1 MKKPLKA
8 LASIAALALLASG
21 LSACGSASNSAGN
34 KTETINLG
42 VEPWLGYAPWYI
54 AKEKGFFDKYGLK
67 VNITSFDT
75 DADFNAALA
84 SDKINVGCVAS
95 HTALQL
101 QENGIDSKIVLLLD
115 ASETAD
121 AIISKTAGSI
131 KDLKGQQVAYEE
143 GTTSDLL
150 LNYALDQNG
159 MSIDDI
165 KKVPMDADAAGAAV
179 IAGKVPVA
187 VTYEPY
193 ITEAQTKDTDLKTI
207 YTGSEKEGLISDVF
221 VAKTKFIDANAD
233 AMTKLAKAW
242 GDSID
247 YYNDNTNDAQEII
260 AKNIGSKKA
269 DLETAFAGVKYFDL
283 QDNEKEL
290 TGDYV
295 KSTLPAINKAA
306 ITAQIVKGDIDA
318 TELVDATYVKE
329 ALK

>member
-1 MKKPLKA
+1 MNKPLKA
-8 LASIAALALLASG
+8 LAAAAAITFLASG
-21 LSACGSASNSAGN
+21 LSACGSGSSSADGDAQ
-34 KTETINLG
+34 TINLG

-54 AKEKGFFDKYGLK
+54 AQEKGYFEKYDLNVK
-67 VNITSFDT
+67 ITSFDT

-84 SDKINVGCVAS
+84 SDKIDVGCVAS

-131 KDLKGQQVAYEE
+131 ADLKGQQVAYEE

-165 KKVPMDADAAGAAV
+165 QKVPMDADAAGAAV

-193 ITEAQTKDTDLKTI
+193 ITEAKAKDADLKTI
-207 YTGSEKEGLISDVF
+207 YTGSQKEGLISDVF
-221 VAKTKFIDANAD
+221 VAKTEFIDENAD

-247 YYNDNTNDAQEII
+247 YYNSNTDDAQEII

-269 DLETAFAGVKYFDL
+269 DLETAFAGVKYFGL
-283 QDNEKEL
+283 EDNETAL

-295 KSTLPAINKAA
+295 SSTLPAINKAA
-306 ITAQIVKGDIDA
+306 ITAQIVKADVDA
-318 TELVDATYVKE
+318 TKIVDATYVE
-329 ALK
+329 NALK

>member
-1 MKKPLKA
+1 MNKPFKA
-8 LASIAALALLASG
+8 LAAAAAITFLASG
-21 LSACGSASNSAGN
+21 LSACGSSSNSADGDGQA
-34 KTETINLG
+34 INLG

-54 AKEKGFFDKYGLK
+54 AQEKGYFEKYDLN

-121 AIISKTAGSI
+121 AIISKTASSI
-131 KDLKGQQVAYEE
+131 ADLKGQQVAYEE

-165 KKVPMDADAAGAAV
+165 QKVPMDADAAGAAV

-193 ITEAQTKDTDLKTI
+193 ITEAKAKDADLQTI

-221 VAKTKFIDANAD
+221 VAKTEFIDANSD
-233 AMTKLAKAW
+233 TMTKLAKAW

-247 YYNDNTNDAQEII
+247 YYNSNTDDAQEII

-269 DLETAFAGVKYFDL
+269 DLETAFAGVKYFGL
-283 QDNEKEL
+283 EDNEEAL

-295 KSTLPAINKAA
+295 SSTLPAINKAA
-306 ITAQIVKGDIDA
+306 ITAQIVEGNVDA
-318 TELVDATYVKE
+318 TRLVDATYVKN

>member
-1 MKKPLKA
+1 MNKPLKA
-8 LASIAALALLASG
+8 LAAAAAITFLASG
-21 LSACGSASNSAGN
+21 LSACGSGSSSADGDAQ
-34 KTETINLG
+34 TINLG

-54 AKEKGFFDKYGLK
+54 AQEKGYFEKYDLNVK
-67 VNITSFDT
+67 ITSFDT

-84 SDKINVGCVAS
+84 SDKIDVGCVAS

-131 KDLKGQQVAYEE
+131 ADLKGQQVAYEE

-165 KKVPMDADAAGAAV
+165 QKVPMDADAAGAAV

-193 ITEAQTKDTDLKTI
+193 ITEAKAKDADLKTI
-207 YTGSEKEGLISDVF
+207 YTGSQKEGLISDVF
-221 VAKTKFIDANAD
+221 VAKTEFIDENAD

-247 YYNDNTNDAQEII
+247 YYNSDTDDAQEII

-269 DLETAFAGVKYFDL
+269 DLETAFAGVKYFGL
-283 QDNEKEL
+283 EDNETAL

-295 KSTLPAINKAA
+295 SSTLPAINKAA
-306 ITAQIVKGDIDA
+306 ITAQIVKADVDA
-318 TELVDATYVKE
+318 TKIVDATYVE
-329 ALK
+329 NALK

>member
-1 MKKPLKA
+1 MNKPLKA
-8 LASIAALALLASG
+8 LAAAAAITFLASG
-21 LSACGSASNSAGN
+21 LSACGSGSSSADGDAQ
-34 KTETINLG
+34 TINLG

-54 AKEKGFFDKYGLK
+54 AQEKGYFEKYGLNVK
-67 VNITSFDT
+67 ITSFDT

-84 SDKINVGCVAS
+84 SDKIDVGCVAS

-131 KDLKGQQVAYEE
+131 ADLKGQQVAYEE

-165 KKVPMDADAAGAAV
+165 QKVPMDADAAGAAV

-193 ITEAQTKDTDLKTI
+193 ITEAKAKDADLKTI
-207 YTGSEKEGLISDVF
+207 YTGSQKEGLISDVF
-221 VAKTKFIDANAD
+221 VAKTEFIDENAD

-247 YYNDNTNDAQEII
+247 YYNSNTDDAQEII

-269 DLETAFAGVKYFDL
+269 DLETAFAGVKYFGL
-283 QDNEKEL
+283 EDNETAL

-295 KSTLPAINKAA
+295 SSTLPAINKAA
-306 ITAQIVKGDIDA
+306 ITAQIVKADVDA
-318 TELVDATYVKE
+318 TKIVDATYVE
-329 ALK
+329 NALK

>member
-1 MKKPLKA
+1 MNKPLKA
-8 LASIAALALLASG
+8 LAAAAAVTFLASG
-21 LSACGSASNSAGN
+21 LSACGSSSNSAGGDAQ
-34 KTETINLG
+34 TINLG

-54 AKEKGFFDKYGLK
+54 AQEKGYFEKYDLNVK
-67 VNITSFDT
+67 ITSFDT

-131 KDLKGQQVAYEE
+131 ADLKGQQVAYEE

-165 KKVPMDADAAGAAV
+165 QKVPMDADAAGAAV

-193 ITEAQTKDTDLKTI
+193 ITEAKAKDADLKTI

-221 VAKTKFIDANAD
+221 VAKTEFIDANTD

-247 YYNDNTNDAQEII
+247 YYNSNTDDAQEII

-269 DLETAFAGVKYFDL
+269 DLETAFA
-283 QDNEKEL
+283 
-290 TGDYV
+290 
-295 KSTLPAINKAA
+295 AINKAA
-306 ITAQIVKGDIDA
+306 ITAQIVKGDVDA
-318 TELVDATYVKE
+318 TNLVDATYVKN